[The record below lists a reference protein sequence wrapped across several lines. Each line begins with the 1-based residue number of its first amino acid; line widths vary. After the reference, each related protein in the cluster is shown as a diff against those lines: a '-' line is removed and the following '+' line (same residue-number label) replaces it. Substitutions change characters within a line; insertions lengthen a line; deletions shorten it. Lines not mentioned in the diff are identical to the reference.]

1 MARNGWAGASG
12 IDMLPIGSLRFGADS
27 SAPTGFDVTWRWEM
41 TTAAWRPYVDNTYS
55 FGDASNRP
63 TVLWAA
69 SGTIST
75 SDSREKTAVVPLTPA
90 ELAAAA
96 DLRSEE
102 SRVGKECVST
112 CRSRWAPSH

>member
-1 MARNGWAGASG
+1 
-12 IDMLPIGSLRFGADS
+12 
-27 SAPTGFDVTWRWEM
+27 M

-96 DLRSEE
+96 DIARAIGTYQWLSSVAETGANAARHHAGLT
-102 SRVGKECVST
+102 VPQAIAT
-112 CRSRWAPSH
+112 MPSHGL